1 MEDEIENALNLVVS
15 TTEQSSNMRKTL
27 NENIYET
34 VSTLRQ
40 LFAKIKISSECERS
54 EIKDL
59 TNKVS
64 KLEDELQSCREKLD
78 KAQQTPSI
86 DNTAEQ
92 KDRRPGL
99 QEPTSVG
106 LTPKITVG
114 GAQSVA
120 LHSGNRRPGLPE
132 PTSIG
137 STPKVTGERTQGVA
151 PPSGNMNRPYAS
163 VVKES
168 KPKKYKLTV
177 KARSALPT
185 EEIKQLL
192 KTKVNPGE
200 KKWELAQ

>member
-27 NENIYET
+27 KEKIYET

-40 LFAKIKISSECERS
+40 LFTKIKISSECKRS

-64 KLEDELQSCREKLD
+64 KLEDELQSCREKQD

-86 DNTAEQ
+86 NNTAELN
-92 KDRRPGL
+92 DRRPEL

-106 LTPKITVG
+106 LITKLTG
-114 GAQSVA
+114 GAQGVA
-120 LHSGNRRPGLPE
+120 LHSGNRRPGLLE
-132 PTSIG
+132 QTSVG
-137 STPKVTGERTQGVA
+137 LSPKLNGERTQGVA
-151 PPSGNMNRPYAS
+151 PPSGNMIRPYAS
-163 VVKES
+163 VVRES
-168 KPKKYKLTV
+168 KPKRYKMTV
-177 KARSALPT
+177 KARNALPS

-200 KKWELAQ
+200 IKVGLTH